1 MSFDLN
7 SAETGGGTS
16 EPMPDG
22 TVVRAVMNIQPGG
35 SGDGGWLTTSS
46 KTGNLYLNV
55 EWTVISAPYAK
66 RKFWDMLH
74 FTEKSLPISMR
85 NMRAIVEANYGISP
99 SDMSDAAVAKRR
111 CGFPELQGME
121 ACMLLKI
128 EVDDKGQYPDKNRPS
143 AYLTPGERKYIP
155 RDGAAPAAAPASAPA
170 SAPVNGYASQQ
181 PAAAQTNKPIWAA

>member
-7 SAETGGGTS
+7 SAETGGGSS

-22 TVVRAVMNIQPGG
+22 AVVRAVMNIRPGG
-35 SGDGGWLTTSS
+35 EGDGGWLKMSS
-46 KTGNLYLNV
+46 KGNLFLDV

-66 RKFWDMLH
+66 RKFWDMMH
-74 FTEKSLPISMR
+74 FTEKSVPISLR
-85 NMRAIVEANYGISP
+85 HMRAIVEANYGISP

-128 EVDDKGQYPDKNRPS
+128 EVDAEGKYPDKNRP
-143 AYLTPGERKYIP
+143 AAFLTPGERKYIA
-155 RDGAAPAAAPASAPA
+155 RDGAAPAASAPRPQA
-170 SAPVNGYASQQ
+170 APQ
-181 PAAAQTNKPIWAA
+181 PATAQVVKPIWAA